1 MTLSTR
7 LKKLLDHYKNK
18 EIKVP
23 VTKGFSLSVAKQ
35 KLGIF
40 WKKKF

>member
-1 MTLSTR
+1 MIK
-7 LKKLLDHYKNK
+7 LKKLLERYKSK
-18 EIKVP
+18 EVKVP
-23 VTKGFSLSVAKQ
+23 VTKGISLSLAKE